1 MPNRSNDE
9 RLRAGES
16 EPVKKRIWRHPEG
29 NFVANSLRSIVQ
41 SDRQLAEYNSSMNFS
56 ATASV
61 NIDIKDPSLIQMLL
75 GRAEYCDVEAE
86 RESIRGRGVLITGA
100 GGSIGRELAI
110 AVARSHPKSL
120 VIVDSAETNLFRI
133 ESELSSLLLDVVIR
147 PIVADISRES
157 DVGRIFSEHSIDL
170 VYHAAAYKHVHF
182 AERYSIPVLRTNVLG
197 TEYVARQAAEAG
209 ATFILISTDKAEQ
222 PTGLLGMSKRLAELI
237 TNAHASGGA
246 RSFAIRSGNV
256 LGSNGSF
263 LEVVA
268 QSLRSGHQIP
278 VTDMNAC
285 RYYLTAH
292 ELATLL
298 LRANCVGHSG
308 DIYWLNLGP
317 ELSLRELLERLD
329 RWLSTTAHRKAGVK
343 IIGLRPGERLRE
355 PILLTCSEPIASGI
369 WLVRHEPAIPFETS
383 AFIRDLGEACKSHNE
398 EHALRVATECLS
410 TWNRGVAFSHSA
422 ALCRAS
428 SANAIPPGGE
438 AKT

>member
-1 MPNRSNDE
+1 
-9 RLRAGES
+9 
-16 EPVKKRIWRHPEG
+16 
-29 NFVANSLRSIVQ
+29 
-41 SDRQLAEYNSSMNFS
+41 MNFS

-61 NIDIKDPSLIQMLL
+61 NIDIKDPGLIQMLL
-75 GRAEYCDVEAE
+75 GRPEYCEVEAE
-86 RESIRGRGVLITGA
+86 RESIRGRAVLITGA
-100 GGSIGRELAI
+100 GGSIGGELAI

-157 DVGRIFSEHSIDL
+157 DVRRIFREHSIDL

-182 AERYSIPVLRTNVLG
+182 AERYCIPVLRTNVLG
-197 TEYVARQAAEAG
+197 TEYMAHQAAEAG

-263 LEVVA
+263 LEVCA
-268 QSLRSGHQIP
+268 QSLRNGHQIP

-285 RYYLTAH
+285 RYYLTAR

-317 ELSLRELLERLD
+317 ELSVRELLERLNE
-329 RWLSTTAHRKAGVK
+329 WLSRTAHTKAGAK

-355 PILLTCSEPIASGI
+355 PIVLTCSEPIASGI
-369 WLVRHEPAIPFETS
+369 WLVRHEPAIPCEMS
-383 AFIRDLGEACKSHNE
+383 SLIRDLDEACKSQNE
-398 EHALRVATECLS
+398 DHALRVATDYLG
-410 TWNRGVAFSHSA
+410 TWNRGVAFSHSP
-422 ALCRAS
+422 ALRRAS
-428 SANAIPPGGE
+428 SANAIPSGGE
-438 AKT
+438 GRT